1 MEKRKKIVIGAT
13 TILLIS
19 LVIGLSVGLTRRPND
34 ALNDA
39 VVGVTT
45 PPVTSDI
52 LTEAVTTQAVT
63 NDNSTVETTSSAV
76 TSDNS
81 TEVTTAS
88 GIVSTTSDTSTVEV
102 TKIPDQTTRP
112 TTMPNV
118 DVTKPKRL

>member
-13 TILLIS
+13 TILLIA
-19 LVIGLSVGLTRRPND
+19 LAIGLSVGLTRRPND
-34 ALNDA
+34 ASNDA

-45 PPVTSDI
+45 SPVTVDI
-52 LTEAVTTQAVT
+52 STQSFTTRAVT

-76 TSDNS
+76 TNDNT
-81 TEVTTAS
+81 TEETTAS
-88 GIVSTTSDTSTVEV
+88 GTISTTSDISTVEV

-118 DVTKPKRL
+118 DVTRPKRL